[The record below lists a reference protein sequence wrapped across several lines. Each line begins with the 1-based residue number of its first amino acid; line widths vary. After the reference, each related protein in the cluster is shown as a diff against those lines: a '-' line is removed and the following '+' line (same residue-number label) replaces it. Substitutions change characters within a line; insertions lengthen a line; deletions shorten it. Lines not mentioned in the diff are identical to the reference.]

1 MGLYYYLSNN
11 TTVYSFRLET
21 NGKFWGLL
29 FNINLNGRNPKS
41 LTEDAWLYNKAN
53 KISIR
58 KVAKYLEL

>member
-1 MGLYYYLSNN
+1 MFIHYLSNN

-29 FNINLNGRNPKS
+29 LNINLNGRNPKL
-41 LTEDAWLYNKAN
+41 LTEDAWLYNKVN